1 MRDCGS
7 VRIETAN
14 ATLGP
19 PGQPEEPPAG
29 DYVMIAVTD
38 TGSGMTKEVLA
49 KALEPFFTTKEIGK
63 GSGLGLS
70 QVLGFAKQSSGGM
83 RIDTRVGEGTSIEVY
98 LPRALQ
104 DSVSEAPVA
113 TIGFASGKRRSATIL
128 LVDDDSA
135 VREVTASMLEGLGY
149 VVLTVGSGGAALD
162 LLERHT
168 KVDLVLLD
176 FAMPGMNGVELA
188 RQVQQKRPTVP
199 ILFVTGYVD
208 KAALEEFSDDK
219 IIKKPFIGDELAE
232 KINAALSK
240 RFSRLTG
247 KVVLPMRR

>member
-1 MRDCGS
+1 
-7 VRIETAN
+7 
-14 ATLGP
+14 
-19 PGQPEEPPAG
+19 
-29 DYVMIAVTD
+29 MIAVTD
-38 TGSGMTKEVLA
+38 TGSGMTQEVLA
-49 KALEPFFTTKEIGK
+49 KAFEPFFTTKETGK

-70 QVLGFAKQSSGGM
+70 QVLGFAKQTGGGM
-83 RIDTRVGEGTSIEVY
+83 RIDTRVGEGTSIKVY
-98 LPRALQ
+98 LARALQ
-104 DSVSEAPVA
+104 DSASLAPVA
-113 TIGFASGKRRSATIL
+113 MVGVASGNRRSATIL

-149 VVLTVGSGGAALD
+149 VVLTVGSGGGALD

-176 FAMPGMNGVELA
+176 FAMPVMNGVELA
-188 RQVQQKRPTVP
+188 RQVQQKRPAVP

-208 KAALEEFSDDK
+208 KAALGEFSDDK
-219 IIKKPFIGDELAE
+219 IIRKPFIGNELAE

-247 KVVLPMRR
+247 KVVLPMRIEDRFGSFSE